1 MDKLICEATPAGE
14 VYCDENLN
22 RNVNLMNVVKPMN
35 VKRTFNEVILD
46 FMSSASISSHSTA
59 SEYYDNIEKV

>member
-1 MDKLICEATPAGE
+1 MDKLICEATPTGE

-22 RNVNLMNVVKPMN
+22 SNVNLMNVVKPMN
-35 VKRTFNEVILD
+35 VRMTSNEVILD
-46 FMSSASISSHSTA
+46 FMSSASISPHSTA